1 MRQSVWKLYE
11 KNFKIS
17 STEVR
22 IIQLQKIPLNN
33 IFPFSFFPRLTH
45 YVMSFP
51 IIILLYSVSGGS
63 LFLGELPN
71 SFTVSLPRNFY
82 ILYHQCCSG
91 HHRQWFYNLSVVQ
104 VSGIRK
110 LHIPTKGSRKLK
122 LYLAI
127 YDIFRYR
134 ALRNATN
141 ILLINLCA
149 AGLVMLSPLP
159 LFYTNLVHGGPFLD
173 IIGAKVIFL
182 FFNCITLQYLF
193 FYRSFYLCD
202 PLRPI
207 ARW

>member
-1 MRQSVWKLYE
+1 MKPSIEISTDKCPLIGPDMRQSVWKLYE
-11 KNFKIS
+11 KKFKIS

-110 LHIPTKGSRKLK
+110 L
-122 LYLAI
+122 
-127 YDIFRYR
+127 FQ
-134 ALRNATN
+134 LREAEN
-141 ILLINLCA
+141 
-149 AGLVMLSPLP
+149 
-159 LFYTNLVHGGPFLD
+159 
-173 IIGAKVIFL
+173 
-182 FFNCITLQYLF
+182 
-193 FYRSFYLCD
+193 
-202 PLRPI
+202 
-207 ARW
+207 